1 MLQELTLP
9 QGSAPAICLAEAN
22 NSYGSRESVASP
34 RNNVVCLEFTSKN
47 PPRKWPPHHNP
58 GRDQPPTVTVQG
70 CSRNSGLDKAAA
82 GRVGDANQR
91 QPYLSYQGSP
101 CWLIRGHPCLIR
113 GLLAGFQ
120 ANKGASL
127 FCFPWKGPRERPNS
141 RLCSRQGLA
150 QLVWILNWTRLL
162 SSPITCC

>member
-22 NSYGSRESVASP
+22 KSYGSRESAASP
-34 RNNVVCLEFTSKN
+34 KNNVVCLELTSKN

-70 CSRNSGLDKAAA
+70 CSQNSGLDRAAA

-91 QPYLSYQGSP
+91 QPYLSYQGP
-101 CWLIRGHPCLIR
+101 P
-113 GLLAGFQ
+113 LLASKQ
-120 ANKGASL
+120 TKELLL
-127 FCFPWKGPRERPNS
+127 FICHGNVLERGQTAGCAGG
-141 RLCSRQGLA
+141 R
-150 QLVWILNWTRLL
+150 VWDN
-162 SSPITCC
+162 